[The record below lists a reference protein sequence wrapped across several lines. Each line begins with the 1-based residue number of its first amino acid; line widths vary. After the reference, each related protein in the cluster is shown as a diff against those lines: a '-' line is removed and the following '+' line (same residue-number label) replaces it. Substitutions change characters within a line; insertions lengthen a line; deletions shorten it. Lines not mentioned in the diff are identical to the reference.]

1 MLGNDRIAVLRRLD
15 LGARGAL
22 LAAGL
27 LAQWAM
33 WMDAPAWVY
42 PAAAVA
48 LVVLSAESARR
59 PFVAPASVRFGARSS
74 WRRRNAY
81 RIVACVAL
89 AEVCVGVV
97 GTLPFSGVVP
107 MAVPVGVLLVTV
119 QGAQVQTI
127 ESRRDAVVGLVVLAA
142 MLADA
147 GYFAHNARLAFAV
160 VPAVVMLLAAAVL
173 LQRGSVLARTRAA
186 IGLPRAAVVR
196 TILMPVTAAIVIA
209 VLAFL
214 AMPNSLRLGTTTHT
228 GHVAHAAAVSETATP
243 GLNPGATSMDLRVR
257 AELSD
262 QPVFAVAASSPS
274 YWQGAVFDTFDGSSW
289 TTTGAVGNDAQPSSS
304 AQAVTSTLP
313 IRTDTVRVL
322 SPGGLDVVLAPGTP
336 TAYSGPGEMV
346 AGADGAALLS
356 GGDTTTP
363 WTYQVSSASPASSAA
378 ALSAATGSDPSDPKW
393 TAVEPGLPTR
403 VRTLAAQ
410 LTSSAPTRYDAVTAV
425 DDYLQT
431 HETYDLTSPVP
442 APRQDAIDDFL
453 FISHRGFCEQFA
465 SAAVIM
471 LRSTGIPA
479 RLVTGYSQGDLTSE
493 PGARVMRGTDA
504 HAWIQVWY
512 PGVGWVNSDPTTA
525 AVLPAATATAAT
537 PTTATPT
544 TATSTTA
551 RPAAALDRHPLPL
564 AATMHAMPGGRL
576 GWLVALVSLLVVA
589 AGTALL
595 IGVRRRRRPGLLT
608 IPVTDEP
615 RPGDG
620 PVLRAYMRLDAALGG
635 QAREPEQTQRVV
647 APHLEIAGCSR
658 AELAAALN
666 CLERECYA
674 VVSPTSAEVAM
685 AVDVFDRIHGSLH
698 SSLHSSLHGSLK
710 SALVP

>member
-1 MLGNDRIAVLRRLD
+1 LLRNDRVAVLRRLD
-15 LGARGAL
+15 LGARAAL

-59 PFVAPASVRFGARSS
+59 PFVASARVRVAARSS

-89 AEVCVGVV
+89 AEVCVGVA

-119 QGAQVQTI
+119 QGAHVQAI
-127 ESRRDAVVGLVVLAA
+127 ESRRDAAVGLIVVTA

-147 GYFAHNARLAFAV
+147 GYFAHNARLALAV
-160 VPAVVMLLAAAVL
+160 VPAAVMLLVAAVL

-186 IGLPRAAVVR
+186 IGLPTAPVMR
-196 TILMPVTAAIVIA
+196 TFLMPVTAAIVIA
-209 VLAFL
+209 ALAFL
-214 AMPNSLRLGTTTHT
+214 AMPNSLQLGTRTHT
-228 GHVAHAAAVSETATP
+228 SHVALAAAISDTATP
-243 GLNPGATSMDLRVR
+243 GLNPSATTMDLRVR
-257 AELSD
+257 AELSE

-289 TTTGAVGNDAQPSSS
+289 TATGAVGNGAQPSTS
-304 AQAVTSTLP
+304 APPV
-313 IRTDTVRVL
+313 RTDTVQVL
-322 SPGGLDVVLAPGTP
+322 SPSGLSVVLAPGTP

-346 AGADGAALLS
+346 EGADNTALLN
-356 GGDTTTP
+356 GGATTTP

-378 ALSAATGSDPSDPKW
+378 ALSAASGSDPSDPKW
-393 TAVEPGLPTR
+393 TAVEPGLPAR
-403 VRTLAAQ
+403 VRALAAQ
-410 LTSSAPTRYDAVTAV
+410 LTASAPTRYAAVTAV

-442 APRQDAIDDFL
+442 APAQDAVDDFL
-453 FISHRGFCEQFA
+453 FVSHRGFCEQFA

-493 PGARVMRGTDA
+493 PGERVMRGTDA

-512 PGVGWVNSDPTTA
+512 PGVGWVNSDPTA
-525 AVLPAATATAAT
+525 ASVLPVAAP
-537 PTTATPT
+537 PTTATPAA
-544 TATSTTA
+544 AT
-551 RPAAALDRHPLPL
+551 PAAATPAPALDRHPLPL
-564 AATMHAMPGGRL
+564 AAAMHAMPGGRL
-576 GWLVALVSLLVVA
+576 GWLLALVSLLVIVA
-589 AGTALL
+589 GAALL
-595 IGVRRRRRPGLLT
+595 IGVRRRRRPAALT
-608 IPVTDEP
+608 IPNTGEP

-620 PVLRAYMRLDAALGG
+620 PVLQAYMRLDAALGG
-635 QAREPEQTQRVV
+635 QAREPEQTLREVS
-647 APHLEIAGCSR
+647 PHLEIAGCSR
-658 AELAAALN
+658 NELATALN

-674 VVSPTSAEVAM
+674 IVSPTPAEVAK
-685 AVDVFDRIHGSLH
+685 AVDVFDRLH
-698 SSLHSSLHGSLK
+698 ASLHGSLN